1 MPTYPIMSAL
11 TFQLERFATPI
22 GQLLLVSDEQQ
33 KVRAIDWQDYEAR
46 MQLLMRRQYK
56 GIAVSLRDAA
66 RASPARSILEAYFAG
81 DLNGIDSIQVALG
94 GTDFQ
99 RQVWLGLRAIPA
111 GQVLSYGDFA
121 TRLGRPSA
129 SRAVGLANG
138 ANPVSI
144 VLPCHR
150 VIGSNAALTGY
161 GGGLQRKRWLLEHE
175 KAIQPLTQSLPGF

>member
-11 TFQLERFATPI
+11 NFELEKFSTPI
-22 GQLLLVSDEQQ
+22 GQMLLVSDEQQ
-33 KVRAIDWQDYEAR
+33 RVRAIDWQDYEAR

-56 GIAVSLRDAA
+56 GMAVSLRDAA
-66 RASPARSILEAYFAG
+66 QPSPARRILEAYFAG
-81 DLNGIDSIQVALG
+81 DLSGIDSIQVALG

-99 RQVWLGLRAIPA
+99 RQVWLGLRGIPA
-111 GQVLSYGDFA
+111 GKVLSYGDFA
-121 TRLGRPSA
+121 QRLGRPSA

-138 ANPVSI
+138 ANPISV

-150 VIGSNAALTGY
+150 VIGSNASLTGY

-175 KAIQPLTQSLPGF
+175 NAIQPLSQTLPGF